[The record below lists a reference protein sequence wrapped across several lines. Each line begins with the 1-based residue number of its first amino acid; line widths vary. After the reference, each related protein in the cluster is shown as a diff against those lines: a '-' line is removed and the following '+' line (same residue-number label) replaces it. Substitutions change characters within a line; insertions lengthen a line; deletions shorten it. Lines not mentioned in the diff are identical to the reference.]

1 MSTFSS
7 VVRKPG
13 QKITPKTA
21 PRRNIQRASRH
32 AAPPSLTPESRTVSP
47 SIEPAEETIE
57 GQERVQEPAQTVLE
71 STEIP
76 STSHSIETSLPLPA
90 PLETSAREP
99 TEQPSDSEE
108 PVSVE
113 VTVPSST
120 SQGISILHPVHSN
133 DSTSTPN
140 TIPTIATSSTPLV
153 QETRQ
158 RTHEPIPA
166 QLDGFDQ
173 ENDDGSQAQTHSPT
187 DSRKRRKITHSQ
199 ENNEPQLPAT
209 PPPTDETSL
218 LLRASPR
225 NRRSESQTSDA
236 LLQDATSRFAEISQ
250 LANSIESRARS
261 LRPRS
266 ERASYTQ
273 SGEDE
278 EEEDEADGAYQ
289 TPEPTSARRKRSRAK
304 RIEALAQQVI
314 EDAVSG
320 GTGGRRQSRLSTP
333 ENAEEME
340 IDPEE
345 VSMADLVKDNKIGR
359 KSTTENRMQENWE
372 DIKRRRKE
380 EVERRREAAAQG
392 RHGRQALVL
401 SQDVPVEDAVVP
413 QQIIIN
419 GQIVVTTESRE
430 VAFGAGVEQ
439 AVIEDADVALEDDRI
454 YKYVN
459 QGTLGKHA
467 GRRRGTRWDDEQ
479 TELFYKGLRMFG
491 TDFAMIA
498 NLFPGLDRKQV
509 KLKYIIE
516 ERADPVRVRNSVAAK
531 ETVDI
536 EEYSR
541 MTNQEYE
548 DPDKIMAELAAEEKR
563 LREEDR
569 QRRTNE
575 GYVLEEA
582 DVPLPSTERD
592 HDGIENTAN
601 DDTEAGMP
609 AQTANTDRRDRVS
622 ALAETVVAAAVAP
635 KRKQAQ
641 RKTKEPVG
649 RGRQAKKGRGA
660 IEGIEERIGPID
672 EVER

>member
-21 PRRNIQRASRH
+21 PRRNIQRATRH

-47 SIEPAEETIE
+47 GVERPEESTE
-57 GQERVQEPAQTVLE
+57 GQEDVQEPVQSVLE

-76 STSHSIETSLPLPA
+76 STSQSIETSLPLPA

-99 TEQPSDSEE
+99 TEQRSGSEQ

-113 VTVPSST
+113 VTVPSNT

-133 DSTSTPN
+133 GPSSTSN
-140 TIPTIATSSTPLV
+140 AIPTIATSSTPV
-153 QETRQ
+153 VRETSQ
-158 RTHEPIPA
+158 RTSEPITA
-166 QLDGFDQ
+166 QLDGPAQ
-173 ENDDGSQAQTHSPT
+173 EQGDGPQGQTHSPV
-187 DSRKRRKITHSQ
+187 DSRKRRKITHSR
-199 ENNEPQLPAT
+199 ENNEPPLPAT
-209 PPPTDETSL
+209 PPPSDETSL

-225 NRRSESQTSDA
+225 SRRSESQTSEA
-236 LLQDATSRFAEISQ
+236 LLQDVTSRFAEVSQ
-250 LANSIESRARS
+250 LANSIESGARS

-266 ERASYTQ
+266 ERPSYTQ
-273 SGEDE
+273 SGEDGEGE
-278 EEEDEADGAYQ
+278 EGADGADH
-289 TPEPTSARRKRSRAK
+289 TPEPKTARKKRSRAK

-320 GTGGRRQSRLSTP
+320 GAKGRRQSRLSTP

-345 VSMADLVKDNKIGR
+345 VSMSDLVKDNKIGR
-359 KSTTENRMQENWE
+359 KSTTENRMQENWVE
-372 DIKRRRKE
+372 IKRRRKE
-380 EVERRREAAAQG
+380 EIERRREAAAQG
-392 RHGRQALVL
+392 RHGRQALVAP
-401 SQDVPVEDAVVP
+401 QDVPVEEAVVP
-413 QQIIIN
+413 QQIVVN
-419 GQIVVTTESRE
+419 GKIVVTNESRE

-516 ERADPVRVRNSVAAK
+516 EREVPVRVRESVAAK
-531 ETVDI
+531 EPVDI

-548 DPDKIMAELAAEEKR
+548 DPDKIMAELAADEKR

-575 GYVLEEA
+575 GYVLEGA

-592 HDGIENTAN
+592 HDGVEDAVEEEN
-601 DDTEAGMP
+601 
-609 AQTANTDRRDRVS
+609 RIS
-622 ALAETVVAAAVAP
+622 SLAETVVAAAVAP
-635 KRKQAQ
+635 KRKQAL

-660 IEGIEERIGPID
+660 IEGVEERIGPID
-672 EVER
+672 EV